1 MLPVGSILTPN
12 LGSEL
17 NDVLA
22 APEQRKSL
30 FRTPHGTSE
39 SMGRKHPLNALS
51 ADVRRDEKQ
60 PVPIGDFGRLT
71 DKETDFQTAPH
82 GLALSTLG
90 DSAIRPDTGFSL
102 SQSLTRLVSGSIHW
116 RVPLRRSGPPA
127 QQLAPR
133 AGDPPRASRFTGEMT
148 ESVGEE
154 IVSLR

>member
-1 MLPVGSILTPN
+1 MLPVGSILSPN

-17 NDVLA
+17 NDVLP
-22 APEQRKSL
+22 APEQRESL

-39 SMGRKHPLNALS
+39 SVGRKHPLNALS

-102 SQSLTRLVSGSIHW
+102 SQSLTK
-116 RVPLRRSGPPA
+116 
-127 QQLAPR
+127 
-133 AGDPPRASRFTGEMT
+133 
-148 ESVGEE
+148 
-154 IVSLR
+154 VSLGIPARAPAPVRAASPTTFPKGWRPASHREE

>member
-1 MLPVGSILTPN
+1 MLPVGLIAILKPN

-39 SMGRKHPLNALS
+39 SMGRKHPLDTLS
-51 ADVRRDEKQ
+51 ADIRRDEKQ

-90 DSAIRPDTGFSL
+90 DSAIRPNTGFSL
-102 SQSLTRLVSGSIHW
+102 SHSLTKV
-116 RVPLRRSGPPA
+116 
-127 QQLAPR
+127 
-133 AGDPPRASRFTGEMT
+133 
-148 ESVGEE
+148 SVGKHTLARAPAPVRAASPTTCPKGWRPASHDTREE
-154 IVSLR
+154 

>member
-1 MLPVGSILTPN
+1 MLPVGSILSPN

-17 NDVLA
+17 NDVLP

-39 SMGRKHPLNALS
+39 SMGRKHPLDTLS
-51 ADVRRDEKQ
+51 ADIRRDEKQ

-90 DSAIRPDTGFSL
+90 DSAIRPNTGFSL
-102 SQSLTRLVSGSIHW
+102 SHSLTKV
-116 RVPLRRSGPPA
+116 
-127 QQLAPR
+127 
-133 AGDPPRASRFTGEMT
+133 
-148 ESVGEE
+148 SVGIPARAPAPVRAASPTTCPKGWRPASHDTREE
-154 IVSLR
+154 